1 MCVDTHRLFCYSTRL
16 VIYAGITMG
25 ALRSSLG
32 ESKKQSEGRKMITKA
47 YARVKPVIQNATNHT
62 TRTPVG
68 A

>member
-25 ALRSSLG
+25 ALRSGLG
-32 ESKKQSEGRKMITKA
+32 ESKKQSEGRKMIMKA
-47 YARVKPVIQNATNHT
+47 YARVRSVMQHRTN
-62 TRTPVG
+62 RTARTLVG